1 MYICDGGEDLCSN
14 TLTSSPINLP
24 PGPFTEDF
32 VFDFVND
39 FPHYPDDAPCFKRL
53 FCLKQTTKR
62 ILTLEMFSYTIP
74 PERRSGLKFCP
85 SSSTGADITRG
96 VAALSILASAIKS
109 K

>member
-1 MYICDGGEDLCSN
+1 MQQHTHLFADQS
-14 TLTSSPINLP
+14 TAW
-24 PGPFTEDF
+24 PFTEDL

-39 FPHYPDDAPCFKRL
+39 FPHSPDDAPCFKRL

-85 SSSTGADITRG
+85 SSSTERI
-96 VAALSILASAIKS
+96 
-109 K
+109 